1 MASSKPPRT
10 PTDAKAG
17 KIVSSDP
24 DAELE
29 QRRQALNKALA
40 QHGPEEDPAATDQQT
55 GTGAGFGAA
64 LKMSSEFVAG
74 ILVGA
79 GLGYLLDLL
88 AGTTPWGLIVF
99 LFLGFA
105 AGVLNVLRSAGRVAQ
120 PAEGIRA
127 KRLHQDG
134 ADDAP

>member
-1 MASSKPPRT
+1 MAASKPPRT
-10 PTDAKAG
+10 PPSARASRSG
-17 KIVSSDP
+17 ASDR
-24 DAELE
+24 DVELE
-29 QRRQALNKALA
+29 QRRRALNNALA
-40 QHGPEEDPAATDQQT
+40 QHGPEEDPEATDRQN

-105 AGVLNVLRSAGRVAQ
+105 AGVLNVLRSAGQVAQ
-120 PAEGIRA
+120 PAQGVRA
-127 KRLHQDG
+127 KRLHDG
-134 ADDAP
+134 DAGDAP

>member
-1 MASSKPPRT
+1 MAVKKPTRT
-10 PTDAKAG
+10 PATDEQAG
-17 KIVSSDP
+17 RVISNPNAD
-24 DAELE
+24 LE
-29 QRRQALNKALA
+29 QRRQALEDALA
-40 QHGPEEDPAATDQQT
+40 QRAPKRDAAEEGRQE
-55 GTGAGFGAA
+55 GAGSGFGAA

-105 AGVLNVLRSAGRVAQ
+105 AGVLNVLRAAGRVAQ
-120 PAEGIRA
+120 PA
-127 KRLHQDG
+127 DG
-134 ADDAP
+134 ARGERLRGNGAGD